1 MFSFRKRDKHSTT
14 SGGRQKGG
22 PSQPVQTA
30 PRNTSNQP
38 SQGARD
44 PPAPVGWSP
53 SSGAP
58 QAAYPL
64 GSSTQQQQQQQQQG
78 VNAHT
83 QPGDS
88 FFPGGFILPGSH
100 NNSSP
105 RSSRSSSVSSH
116 HRPQPLG
123 NGFAQQQQQQQQPP
137 PPPPADPG
145 LPNVDK
151 DECFA
156 WFVSVDQDGNGQL
169 SSEELCS
176 ALLNDNRL
184 SFSTT
189 TVKYLMA
196 TFVRSIRIIPDM
208 TCHDIFS
215 QDLDGNGRISFE
227 DFEPLWNYISV

>member
-1 MFSFRKRDKHSTT
+1 MLTLHQRDKHSTT

-22 PSQPVQTA
+22 PSQPVQPA

-64 GSSTQQQQQQQQQG
+64 GSSTQQQQQQQQQQQG

-151 DECFA
+151 DEYA
-156 WFVSVDQDGNGQL
+156 RVSTVSFLLLIYFRMEVLRLVCVCGPRWERAAVFRGTVYVL
-169 SSEELCS
+169 LFLTFFPSSTHL
-176 ALLNDNRL
+176 
-184 SFSTT
+184 
-189 TVKYLMA
+189 
-196 TFVRSIRIIPDM
+196 
-208 TCHDIFS
+208 
-215 QDLDGNGRISFE
+215 
-227 DFEPLWNYISV
+227 